1 MPCRLTT
8 QGHEG
13 IVCPKDMAR
22 RPRGVLF
29 PVDRQQVRPRGVVFP
44 EDMATQAT
52 RGSSDLCRLARRPR
66 GVSYP
71 VDMAPK
77 NDRVPYRMNKRGRP
91 RGRSGQPPPEQPPPE
106 QPGNSLDAFYDRILE
121 GIAQRAANAPRR
133 EKTVQGATQ
142 DIFLKQRPPSF
153 AGGPNPLEAEGWIQ
167 KLEKIFEFL
176 GCTDE
181 QKVKFA
187 TYMLEGPAEF
197 WWKSEKRLLL
207 GGRTEIEAP
216 ITWKKFVESFY
227 EHYFTKTFRAKQAK
241 LFVNFQQGSLS
252 VVEYEAKFTELS
264 RFAPHMV
271 DTEEHKVD
279 KFLDGLNFNIR
290 ERLTAAN
297 ITEYKT
303 LVHTAERVERDV
315 HDSFKRNAPATPGR
329 NQCAKCGKFHPG
341 ECRSGSTTCYRCGK
355 HGHFMVDCPVGG
367 KSGESS
373 SSKNQKRPQVQGQVF
388 AMTEQDAEASPD
400 VIAGTIDICS
410 MPANVLFDP
419 GSTHSFVSP
428 YFAYKIKFQ
437 PELLPHDLSVV
448 VPSGESLSA
457 QWVYRNC
464 GIDIKG
470 TTLPADLV
478 LLKMPDFDV
487 ILGMDWLSLQHAWV
501 DCFKKRVIFCR
512 PDQPE
517 LYFEGER
524 KVKPLQI
531 VSSIQAKRML
541 RRGAVGY
548 LAYVIDTE
556 ASEVKLENIPVVRE
570 FPDVF
575 PKELLGLP
583 PDREVEFSIDLLPGT
598 GPISKAPYRMAP
610 TELRELKVQLQE
622 LLDKGFI
629 RPSVSPWGAPVLFVK
644 KKDGSMRLCIDYRE
658 LNKVTVR
665 NKYPLPRIDDLFDQL
680 QGAMQFSKI
689 DLSSGY
695 HQLKVKKDD
704 VPKTAFRTRYG
715 HYEFLV
721 MPFGLTNAPAIFMD
735 LMNRVFQ
742 TYLNQFVVVLIDDI
756 LIYSKSLEEHEQHLR
771 VVLQTLR
778 DHKLYAKLKKCEFW
792 LERVAFLGH
801 VISKDGILADPKKVE
816 AIVNWERPK
825 DVKEIRSFLGLAGY
839 YGRFIEGFSKI
850 SLPMTRLTRK
860 GTTFE
865 WTTECEDSFQE
876 LKRRLTT
883 ARYSL
888 CPVVIAYASR
898 QLKPYEQNYP
908 THDLELAA
916 IIFALK
922 TWRHHLYGEPCKVF
936 TDHKSLKYLFT
947 QKDLNLR
954 QRRGI
959 ELINDFNC
967 SIEYHP
973 GKANVVA
980 DALSRKSSG
989 QLACLLTTQKHIL
1002 ADLEKLGIE
1011 VRASGT
1017 GGTCAYLS
1025 VKPMLMDE
1033 IIAQQFEDP
1042 ELYKLRDRV
1051 KAKGVI
1057 DFRKRIMEEAHST
1070 PYTVHP
1076 GATKMYR
1083 DVKAVFWWI
1092 GMKNDIAKY
1101 VAECLTCQQVKAE
1114 HQRPGGLLQPL
1125 PIPEWK
1131 WEHVTM
1137 DFVVGLPRSLKGH
1150 DAIWVIVDRL
1160 TKSAHFLPIKVNF
1173 TLDKLARLYIQEIVR
1188 LHGAP
1193 VSIVSDRDPRFTAR
1207 FWKSLQA
1214 AMGTTLNFSTAFHP
1228 QSDGQSE
1235 RTIQTLEDMLRACI
1249 LDLGGRWDDH
1259 LPLVEFAYNNSY
1271 HSSIE
1276 MAPYEA
1282 LYGLDKIKLIR
1293 GRMKAAQSRQKSY
1306 ADKKRR
1312 KLELEVGDHVFLKV
1326 SPWKGV
1332 ARFGKKGKL
1341 SPRYV
1346 GPFEILERVGP
1357 VAYRLALPPALSKI
1371 HDVFHVSALR
1381 KYIPHPSHVLK

>member
-1 MPCRLTT
+1 MCPPSRELPERSPSQVESTRKSKPCPANFTIEEDLTLVSSWLAIS
-8 QGHEG
+8 QDPVKSNEQKYEILWMKIHEYYHAHTTSETKRTNG
-13 IVCPKDMAR
+13 S
-22 RPRGVLF
+22 L
-29 PVDRQQVRPRGVVFP
+29 QQRWS
-44 EDMATQAT
+44 TIQ
-52 RGSSDLCRLARRPR
+52 LCTNKYSGCLAKIE
-66 GVSYP
+66 SLHQ
-71 VDMAPK
+71 
-77 NDRVPYRMNKRGRP
+77 
-91 RGRSGQPPPEQPPPE
+91 SGQ
-106 QPGNSLDAFYDRILE
+106 
-121 GIAQRAANAPRR
+121 
-133 EKTVQGATQ
+133 
-142 DIFLKQRPPSF
+142 
-153 AGGPNPLEAEGWIQ
+153 
-167 KLEKIFEFL
+167 
-176 GCTDE
+176 
-181 QKVKFA
+181 
-187 TYMLEGPAEF
+187 
-197 WWKSEKRLLL
+197 
-207 GGRTEIEAP
+207 
-216 ITWKKFVESFY
+216 
-227 EHYFTKTFRAKQAK
+227 
-241 LFVNFQQGSLS
+241 
-252 VVEYEAKFTELS
+252 YEAKFTELS
-264 RFAPHMV
+264 RFAPHMI

-290 ERLTAAN
+290 ERLTTAN
-297 ITEYKT
+297 ITEYKN
-303 LVHTAERVERDV
+303 LVHIAEWVERDV
-315 HDSFKRNAPATPGR
+315 HELAATPGR
-329 NQCAKCGKFHPG
+329 NQCAKCGRFHSG
-341 ECRSGSTTCYRCGK
+341 ECRSGSIACYRCGK
-355 HGHFMVDCPVGG
+355 HGHFMVDCPVVG

-373 SSKNQKRPQVQGQVF
+373 SSKNQKRPQVQGRVF

-400 VIAGTIDICS
+400 VIAG
-410 MPANVLFDP
+410 
-419 GSTHSFVSP
+419 
-428 YFAYKIKFQ
+428 
-437 PELLPHDLSVV
+437 
-448 VPSGESLSA
+448 ESLSA
-457 QWVYRNC
+457 QWVYRSC

-478 LLKMPDFDV
+478 LLKMLDFDV
-487 ILGMDWLSLQHAWV
+487 IL
-501 DCFKKRVIFCR
+501 
-512 PDQPE
+512 
-517 LYFEGER
+517 ER

-531 VSSIQAKRML
+531 VSSIQVKRML
-541 RRGAVGY
+541 RRGAMGY
-548 LAYVIDTE
+548 LAYVIDIE
-556 ASEVKLENIPVVRE
+556 ASEVKLKDISVVRE

-575 PKELLGLP
+575 PKELPGLP

-598 GPISKAPYRMAP
+598 GLISKAPYRMAS

-629 RPSVSPWGAPVLFVK
+629 RPSISPRGAPVLFVK

-721 MPFGLTNAPAIFMD
+721 MPFGLTNAPAVFMD

-742 TYLNQFVVVLIDDI
+742 PYLDQFVVVFIDDI
-756 LIYSKSLEEHEQHLR
+756 LIYSKSLE
-771 VVLQTLR
+771 
-778 DHKLYAKLKKCEFW
+778 D
-792 LERVAFLGH
+792 VAFLGH
-801 VISKDGILADPKKVE
+801 VISKDGILVDPKKVE
-816 AIVNWERPK
+816 AIVDWERPK
-825 DVKEIRSFLGLAGY
+825 DVREIRSFLGLTGY
-839 YGRFIEGFSKI
+839 YRRFIEGFSKI

-860 GTTFE
+860 GATFK

-876 LKRRLTT
+876 LKQRLTIALVLT
-883 ARYSL
+883 LLSGFEEF
-888 CPVVIAYASR
+888 VICSDASHSG
-898 QLKPYEQNYP
+898 LGCVLMQN
-908 THDLELAA
+908 
-916 IIFALK
+916 
-922 TWRHHLYGEPCKVF
+922 G
-936 TDHKSLKYLFT
+936 
-947 QKDLNLR
+947 KDLNLR
-954 QRRGI
+954 WRKGI

-980 DALSRKSSG
+980 DALSRKLSG

-1017 GGTCAYLS
+1017 DEKRVLRHGNRLCVPTC
-1025 VKPMLMDE
+1025 
-1033 IIAQQFEDP
+1033 
-1042 ELYKLRDRV
+1042 
-1051 KAKGVI
+1051 G

-1092 GMKNDIAKY
+1092 GMKNDIAKF
-1101 VAECLTCQQVKAE
+1101 VADCLTCQQVKAE
-1114 HQRPGGLLQPL
+1114 HQRPGGLLWPL

-1137 DFVVGLPRSLKGH
+1137 DFVVGSVMFAAVNLSL
-1150 DAIWVIVDRL
+1150 I
-1160 TKSAHFLPIKVNF
+1160 
-1173 TLDKLARLYIQEIVR
+1173 
-1188 LHGAP
+1188 
-1193 VSIVSDRDPRFTAR
+1193 
-1207 FWKSLQA
+1207 
-1214 AMGTTLNFSTAFHP
+1214 LNTAFHP
-1228 QSDGQSE
+1228 QSDGQSKQ
-1235 RTIQTLEDMLRACI
+1235 TIQTLEDMLRACI

-1293 GRMKAAQSRQKSY
+1293 GHMKAAQSRQKSY
-1306 ADKKRR
+1306 TDKKRR

-1341 SPRYV
+1341 SPRYG

-1357 VAYRLALPPALSKI
+1357 IAYRLALPPALSKI
-1371 HDVFHVSALR
+1371 HDIFHVLALR
-1381 KYIPHPSHVLK
+1381 KYIPHPSHVLKQIPMPIQGNLTYEEIPVEILDRK

>member
-1 MPCRLTT
+1 MESVDASATPIKAGVSQPKSACTQQAGFTPVKPSLPPTGKKPTGKKVSPAWDHFDKVDYPDGRRVAICKYCKRELSVASKTYGTSSLLSHAAGCAKNPNRELRGQKTLSFEPKKEGEEGFDLVATT
-8 QGHEG
+8 FTIEAGRKALAEMIILDELCDCEG
-13 IVCPKDMAR
+13 LVTAG
-22 RPRGVLF
+22 RPQGVLF
-29 PVDRQQVRPRGVVFP
+29 PVDRQQVRPRGGCIPCRLVAGRSRGVFIP
-44 EDMATQAT
+44 CRLTSRKAT
-52 RGSSDLCRLARRPR
+52 RGFIPCRL
-66 GVSYP
+66 
-71 VDMAPK
+71 

-91 RGRSGQPPPEQPPPE
+91 RGRSGRPPKQPPPE

-133 EKTVQGATQ
+133 EQTVQGATQ
-142 DIFLKQRPPSF
+142 EIFLKQRPPSF
-153 AGGPNPLEAEGWIQ
+153 AGGPNPLKAEGWI
-167 KLEKIFEFL
+167 
-176 GCTDE
+176 
-181 QKVKFA
+181 
-187 TYMLEGPAEF
+187 P
-197 WWKSEKRLLL
+197 
-207 GGRTEIEAP
+207 EARENLQ
-216 ITWKKFVESFY
+216 IS
-227 EHYFTKTFRAKQAK
+227 
-241 LFVNFQQGSLS
+241 SLS

-315 HDSFKRNAPATPGR
+315 HELAGRRAQNKANKGKKFQINQPGKVNPHPSSFKKNAPVTPWK
-329 NQCAKCGKFHPG
+329 NQCAKCEVGG
-341 ECRSGSTTCYRCGK
+341 GSSSTTCYRCGK
-355 HGHFMVDCPVGG
+355 HGHFMVDYPVVG
-367 KSGESS
+367 KSGEFS
-373 SSKNQKRPQVQGQVF
+373 SSKNQKIPQVQDRVF
-388 AMTEQDAEASPD
+388 AMTEQDAEASLD
-400 VIAGTIDICS
+400 VIA
-410 MPANVLFDP
+410 
-419 GSTHSFVSP
+419 
-428 YFAYKIKFQ
+428 
-437 PELLPHDLSVV
+437 
-448 VPSGESLSA
+448 GESLSA
-457 QWVYRNC
+457 QWVYRSC
-464 GIDIKG
+464 GIDIKD
-470 TTLPADLV
+470 TTLPAD
-478 LLKMPDFDV
+478 
-487 ILGMDWLSLQHAWV
+487 W
-501 DCFKKRVIFCR
+501 
-512 PDQPE
+512 PDQPK
-517 LYFEGER
+517 LCFKGER

-541 RRGAVGY
+541 RRGAV
-548 LAYVIDTE
+548 AYVIDTK
-556 ASEVKLENIPVVRE
+556 ASEVKLEDILVVRE
-570 FPDVF
+570 FLDVF
-575 PKELLGLP
+575 PKELPGLP

-598 GPISKAPYRMAP
+598 GSISKAPYRMAP
-610 TELRELKVQLQE
+610 TELRELK
-622 LLDKGFI
+622 
-629 RPSVSPWGAPVLFVK
+629 
-644 KKDGSMRLCIDYRE
+644 KKDGSIRLCIDYRE

-704 VPKTAFRTRYG
+704 VPKSAFRTRYG

-721 MPFGLTNAPAIFMD
+721 MPFGLTNALAVFMD

-742 TYLNQFVVVLIDDI
+742 PYFDQFMVVFIDDI
-756 LIYSKSLEEHEQHLR
+756 LIYSKSLEEHEQHLK
-771 VVLQTLR
+771 VMLQTLR

-792 LERVAFLGH
+792 LESVAFLGH
-801 VISKDGILADPKKVE
+801 VISKDVILVDPKKVE
-816 AIVNWERPK
+816 AIVDWERPK
-825 DVKEIRSFLGLAGY
+825 DVREIRSFLGLA
-839 YGRFIEGFSKI
+839 
-850 SLPMTRLTRK
+850 
-860 GTTFE
+860 
-865 WTTECEDSFQE
+865 SFQE

-883 ARYSL
+883 APILTLPSSSEEFSIYND
-888 CPVVIAYASR
+888 ASCSG
-898 QLKPYEQNYP
+898 LGCVLMQN
-908 THDLELAA
+908 E
-916 IIFALK
+916 
-922 TWRHHLYGEPCKVF
+922 
-936 TDHKSLKYLFT
+936 
-947 QKDLNLR
+947 KDLNLR
-954 QRRGI
+954 KRRGI

-973 GKANVVA
+973 GKANVMS

-1017 GGTCAYLS
+1017 NGTCAYLS
-1025 VKPMLMDE
+1025 VKPMLMDK

-1042 ELYKLRDRV
+1042 ELYKLRHRV

-1057 DFRKRIMEEAHST
+1057 SFQIDEKGVLRHGNRLCVPTCGDFKKRIMEEAHST

-1076 GATKMYR
+1076 SATKMYR

-1092 GMKNDIAKY
+1092 SMKNDIAKF

-1114 HQRPGGLLQPL
+1114 HQRPGGLL
-1125 PIPEWK
+1125 
-1131 WEHVTM
+1131 
-1137 DFVVGLPRSLKGH
+1137 SLKGH
-1150 DAIWVIVDRL
+1150 DVIWVIVDRL
-1160 TKSAHFLPIKVNF
+1160 TKSAHFLPIKGS
-1173 TLDKLARLYIQEIVR
+1173 Q
-1188 LHGAP
+1188 
-1193 VSIVSDRDPRFTAR
+1193 FTAR

-1228 QSDGQSE
+1228 QSDGQSK

-1249 LDLGGRWDDH
+1249 LDLRGRWDDH

-1276 MAPYEA
+1276 MTPYEA

-1293 GRMKAAQSRQKSY
+1293 GHMNAAQSRQKSY
-1306 ADKKRR
+1306 KDKKRR

-1341 SPRYV
+1341 SLRYV
-1346 GPFEILERVGP
+1346 GSFEILERVGP

-1381 KYIPHPSHVLK
+1381 KYIPHPSHVLKQDSDVDSGKLDI

>member
-1 MPCRLTT
+1 
-8 QGHEG
+8 
-13 IVCPKDMAR
+13 
-22 RPRGVLF
+22 
-29 PVDRQQVRPRGVVFP
+29 
-44 EDMATQAT
+44 
-52 RGSSDLCRLARRPR
+52 
-66 GVSYP
+66 
-71 VDMAPK
+71 
-77 NDRVPYRMNKRGRP
+77 MNKRGKP
-91 RGRSGQPPPEQPPPE
+91 RGRPPPE
-106 QPGNSLDAFYDRILE
+106 QPGDSLDAFYDRILG

-133 EKTVQGATQ
+133 EQTVQGATQ
-142 DIFLKQRPPSF
+142 EIFLKQRPPSF
-153 AGGPNPLEAEGWIQ
+153 AGGPNPLEAEGWIH

-176 GCTDE
+176 ACTDE

-216 ITWKKFVESFY
+216 ITWDKFVESFY

-271 DTEEHKVD
+271 DTEEHRVD

-303 LVHTAERVERDV
+303 LNNQPGKVNPHPS
-315 HDSFKRNAPATPGR
+315 SFKRNAPATPGR
-329 NQCAKCGKFHPG
+329 NQCAKCGRFHSG
-341 ECRSGSTTCYRCGK
+341 ECRSGSIACYHYGK
-355 HGHFMVDCPVGG
+355 HGYFMVDCPVVG

-373 SSKNQKRPQVQGQVF
+373 SSKNQKRPQVQGRVF
-388 AMTEQDAEASPD
+388 AMIEQDAEASLD
-400 VIAGTIDICS
+400 VIA
-410 MPANVLFDP
+410 
-419 GSTHSFVSP
+419 
-428 YFAYKIKFQ
+428 
-437 PELLPHDLSVV
+437 
-448 VPSGESLSA
+448 GESLSA
-457 QWVYRNC
+457 QWVYRSC

-487 ILGMDWLSLQHAWV
+487 ILEQM
-501 DCFKKRVIFCR
+501 
-512 PDQPE
+512 
-517 LYFEGER
+517 
-524 KVKPLQI
+524 VKPLQI

-541 RRGAVGY
+541 QRGAVGY

-556 ASEVKLENIPVVRE
+556 ASEVKLEDIPVVRE

-575 PKELLGLP
+575 PKELPGLP
-583 PDREVEFSIDLLPGT
+583 PDREVEFSINLLPGT
-598 GPISKAPYRMAP
+598 SPISKAPYRMAP
-610 TELRELKVQLQE
+610 IELSELKVQLQE

-629 RPSVSPWGAPVLFVK
+629 KPSISSWGASVLFVK

-704 VPKTAFRTRYG
+704 VPKTAFCTRYG

-721 MPFGLTNAPAIFMD
+721 IPFGLTNAPAVFMD
-735 LMNRVFQ
+735 LMNKVFQ
-742 TYLNQFVVVLIDDI
+742 PYLDQFVVVFIDDI

-771 VVLQTLR
+771 
-778 DHKLYAKLKKCEFW
+778 
-792 LERVAFLGH
+792 
-801 VISKDGILADPKKVE
+801 DGILVDLKKVE
-816 AIVNWERPK
+816 AIVDWERPK
-825 DVKEIRSFLGLAGY
+825 DVREIRSFFGQAGLTIAPVLTLPSSFEEFSIYSDASRNGLGQNG
-839 YGRFIEGFSKI
+839 K
-850 SLPMTRLTRK
+850 
-860 GTTFE
+860 
-865 WTTECEDSFQE
+865 
-876 LKRRLTT
+876 
-883 ARYSL
+883 
-888 CPVVIAYASR
+888 VIAYALR

-916 IIFALK
+916 IIFSLK

-947 QKDLNLR
+947 QKDSNLR

-967 SIEYHP
+967 SIAYHL

-980 DALSRKSSG
+980 DALM
-989 QLACLLTTQKHIL
+989 
-1002 ADLEKLGIE
+1002 
-1011 VRASGT
+1011 RASGT

-1057 DFRKRIMEEAHST
+1057 GFQIDEKGVLRHGNRLCVPTCGDFRKRIMEEAHST

-1092 GMKNDIAKY
+1092 GMKNDIAKF
-1101 VAECLTCQQVKAE
+1101 VAKCLTCQQVKAE

-1131 WEHVTM
+1131 WEH
-1137 DFVVGLPRSLKGH
+1137 
-1150 DAIWVIVDRL
+1150 
-1160 TKSAHFLPIKVNF
+1160 VNF

-1193 VSIVSDRDPRFTAR
+1193 VSIVSDRDPRFTTR
-1207 FWKSLQA
+1207 FWKSLQV
-1214 AMGTTLNFSTAFHP
+1214 AMGTTLNFSIAFH
-1228 QSDGQSE
+1228 
-1235 RTIQTLEDMLRACI
+1235 QTLEDMLRACI
-1249 LDLGGRWDDH
+1249 LDLG
-1259 LPLVEFAYNNSY
+1259 
-1271 HSSIE
+1271 
-1276 MAPYEA
+1276 A
-1282 LYGLDKIKLIR
+1282 LYGRKCRSPICWDEVGERKLLGPEIVQITVDKIKLIR
-1293 GRMKAAQSRQKSY
+1293 GRMKVAESMQKSY
-1306 ADKKRR
+1306 ANKKRR

-1357 VAYRLALPPALSKI
+1357 VAYQLALPPALSKI

-1381 KYIPHPSHVLK
+1381 KYIPHPSHVLKQIPMPIQGNLTYEEIPIEILDRKEQVLRTKTIALVKVL

>member
-1 MPCRLTT
+1 M
-8 QGHEG
+8 
-13 IVCPKDMAR
+13 
-22 RPRGVLF
+22 
-29 PVDRQQVRPRGVVFP
+29 
-44 EDMATQAT
+44 
-52 RGSSDLCRLARRPR
+52 
-66 GVSYP
+66 
-71 VDMAPK
+71 
-77 NDRVPYRMNKRGRP
+77 
-91 RGRSGQPPPEQPPPE
+91 
-106 QPGNSLDAFYDRILE
+106 
-121 GIAQRAANAPRR
+121 
-133 EKTVQGATQ
+133 
-142 DIFLKQRPPSF
+142 
-153 AGGPNPLEAEGWIQ
+153 
-167 KLEKIFEFL
+167 FL
-176 GCTDE
+176 GGSKLYKE
-181 QKVKFA
+181 RPKRFSSSKGLQVLQKVKFA
-187 TYMLEGPAEF
+187 TYMVEGPAEF

-207 GGRTEIEAP
+207 GGRIEIETL
-216 ITWKKFVESFY
+216 ITWDKFVESFY

-252 VVEYEAKFTELS
+252 VVEYEAKFIELS

-290 ERLTAAN
+290 KRLTAAN

-303 LVHTAERVERDV
+303 LVPTAKRVERDV
-315 HDSFKRNAPATPGR
+315 HELAGRRAQNKANKGKKFQNNQPGKVNPHPSSFKRNVPATPGR
-329 NQCAKCGKFHPG
+329 NQCAKCWRFHSG
-341 ECRSGSTTCYRCGK
+341 ECRSGSTACYRCGK
-355 HGHFMVDCPVGG
+355 HGHFMVDYLV
-367 KSGESS
+367 
-373 SSKNQKRPQVQGQVF
+373 V
-388 AMTEQDAEASPD
+388 
-400 VIAGTIDICS
+400 GTIDICS

-437 PELLPHDLSVV
+437 PKLLPHDLSVV

-457 QWVYRNC
+457 QWVYRSC
-464 GIDIKG
+464 GIDIK
-470 TTLPADLV
+470 
-478 LLKMPDFDV
+478 
-487 ILGMDWLSLQHAWV
+487 
-501 DCFKKRVIFCR
+501 
-512 PDQPE
+512 DQPE
-517 LYFEGER
+517 LCFEGEW

-541 RRGAVGY
+541 WRGAVGY

-556 ASEVKLENIPVVRE
+556 ASEVKLEDIPVVWE

-575 PKELLGLP
+575 PKELPGLP
-583 PDREVEFSIDLLPGT
+583 LDREVEFSIDFLPGT

-629 RPSVSPWGAPVLFVK
+629 KPSVSPWGALVLFVK

-680 QGAMQFSKI
+680 QGAMKFSKI

-721 MPFGLTNAPAIFMD
+721 MPFRLTNAPVVFMD

-742 TYLNQFVVVLIDDI
+742 PYLDQFVVVFIDDI

-792 LERVAFLGH
+792 LESVAFLGH
-801 VISKDGILADPKKVE
+801 VIFKDGILVDPKKVE
-816 AIVNWERPK
+816 AIVDWERPK
-825 DVKEIRSFLGLAGY
+825 DVREIRSFLGLAGY
-839 YGRFIEGFSKI
+839 YRRFIVGFSKI
-850 SLPMTRLTRK
+850 SLPMTKLTQK

-876 LKRRLTT
+876 LKRRLTIAQVLT
-883 ARYSL
+883 LPNSSEEFAIYNDASRSGL
-888 CPVVIAYASR
+888 GCVLMQNGKVIAYASR
-898 QLKPYEQNYP
+898 QLKPYEQNYS
-908 THDLELAA
+908 THDLELAV

-954 QRRGI
+954 QMRGI

-1002 ADLEKLGIE
+1002 ADMEKLGIE

-1017 GGTCAYLS
+1017 GGTYAYLS
-1025 VKPMLMDE
+1025 VKPMLMVE
-1033 IIAQQFEDP
+1033 IITQQFEDP

-1057 DFRKRIMEEAHST
+1057 GFQIDEKGVLRHGNRLYVPTCGDFRKRIMEEAHST

-1092 GMKNDIAKY
+1092 GMKNDIAKF
-1101 VAECLTCQQVKAE
+1101 VAECLTCQQVKVE
-1114 HQRPGGLLQPL
+1114 HQRPGGLLQPF

-1160 TKSAHFLPIKVNF
+1160 TKSAHFLLIKVNF

-1193 VSIVSDRDPRFTAR
+1193 VSIVSDTDPRFTAR

-1214 AMGTTLNFSTAFHP
+1214 AMGTTLNFSTVFHP
-1228 QSDGQSE
+1228 QSDGQFE
-1235 RTIQTLEDMLRACI
+1235 QTIQTLEDMLRACI

-1259 LPLVEFAYNNSY
+1259 LPLVEFA
-1271 HSSIE
+1271 
-1276 MAPYEA
+1276 
-1282 LYGLDKIKLIR
+1282 DK
-1293 GRMKAAQSRQKSY
+1293 S
-1306 ADKKRR
+1306 
-1312 KLELEVGDHVFLKV
+1312 
-1326 SPWKGV
+1326 
-1332 ARFGKKGKL
+1332 
-1341 SPRYV
+1341 
-1346 GPFEILERVGP
+1346 
-1357 VAYRLALPPALSKI
+1357 
-1371 HDVFHVSALR
+1371 
-1381 KYIPHPSHVLK
+1381 